1 MTEFINII
9 MSILGYFNPENE
21 KHLAVRISMFLNI
34 AFVLLIGATVTKV
47 EPYVVQCQQD
57 RASIA
62 SLQALLKEEQ
72 QVAGARL
79 ERINKLEQLLDNH
92 FK

>member
-34 AFVLLIGATVTKV
+34 AFALLVGVTVTKV
-47 EPYVVQCQQD
+47 EPYVLQCQQD
-57 RASIA
+57 RAMMT
-62 SLQALLKEEQ
+62 SLQSLLKEEQ
-72 QVAGARL
+72 RVADARL
-79 ERINKLEQLLDNH
+79 ERIYKLEQLLDNH